1 MKDYMQK
8 SLYLILLL
16 VFSGMVLAAEEG
28 KKEKTEPAKSSSQ
41 TQNSGPYYHGM
52 GPGHMMGGHMMGMG
66 PGHMMGRHMGMG
78 PGYGRWGMRG
88 RKGMMTGMPMMYSS
102 LRFIDKSKRPQVR
115 KILTDLQKQN
125 WQKMGKI
132 IDLRAKLAQLY
143 DADTLDVKAISQIY
157 NQMFQIR
164 RQMMEA
170 RLNAYQDIK
179 KIVPN
184 FENVPMA
191 HGMMMHGMM

>member
-1 MKDYMQK
+1 
-8 SLYLILLL
+8 
-16 VFSGMVLAAEEG
+16 
-28 KKEKTEPAKSSSQ
+28 
-41 TQNSGPYYHGM
+41 
-52 GPGHMMGGHMMGMG
+52 
-66 PGHMMGRHMGMG
+66 
-78 PGYGRWGMRG
+78 MRG